1 MRTKKETGSDKTFK
15 VGYQEII
22 QSVLS
27 AQRQLQRE
35 NEEKDFIV
43 KAAVRNGLLAY
54 SCNSKGEFKPI
65 KEQEWYSADEYP
77 MGTKRIPSDWLQNRY
92 KWLDEETKVPIRPD
106 FSLMQHASQ
115 VQDLIEWSSVPAN
128 QPKIE
133 GEPEEPQ
140 DQLDIPEDFEFQDEL
155 IMPLNN
161 SLFLSLSPTLRRA
174 AMRRMHADQSF
185 ASILEKAAEAKK
197 DKEKKQLVKNA
208 ARRFLSKKLLSS
220 MSKRE
225 ALVQIKARSTTKKNL
240 GKKVLKAPMSFK
252 KKVKLNLKK
261 KAAQKLMSK
270 KSLKALL
277 EPHEAPPLAP
287 KTAAS
292 EPAALAAAEAQEHE
306 LIGKQV
312 RLVSEEVGKK
322 HYGAS
327 GPVTSVSGGSAT
339 ILTDKGAVHA
349 SLAHITE
356 LDPTW
361 KPPAKFLAGNK
372 VTRAALQQILE
383 MSTKCYPQAFV
394 EQMEDEIMLMPLA
407 ESGFLEDQQI
417 MACWGWMKWQLKI
430 PDDIFFM
437 EPSLP
442 YRLGLKEGSATMEGA
457 REEIL
462 QVTKG
467 MRQVL
472 VPCQGQNP
480 DHWTL
485 LVANRAEDGKFRFR
499 YYETL
504 EVMHKD
510 CLEAAKRL
518 ATVLNE
524 DQEPAVFR
532 ENTIRQ
538 KGADCGFYVVAYSEQ
553 AASESKQGPAPRG
566 WPEQI
571 KAAWE
576 NRISFI
582 MKVLKQEHEKLM
594 QAKKHVEKLEK
605 ERKDKKQAKIKELQD
620 KLKKMKD
627 ITTAAAISAQA
638 LLDKNSQ
645 YFQASMLSSEA
656 KHCIFLAHHASTGC
670 SRCRYSAGCLS
681 CDGQKALAYFMRKE
695 ANSKDKVPKFEGP
708 GAKEWGLLL
717 LLLFCVCVVC
727 VCLELRIRF
736 GSS

>member
-1 MRTKKETGSDKTFK
+1 
-15 VGYQEII
+15 
-22 QSVLS
+22 
-27 AQRQLQRE
+27 
-35 NEEKDFIV
+35 
-43 KAAVRNGLLAY
+43 
-54 SCNSKGEFKPI
+54 
-65 KEQEWYSADEYP
+65 
-77 MGTKRIPSDWLQNRY
+77 
-92 KWLDEETKVPIRPD
+92 
-106 FSLMQHASQ
+106 
-115 VQDLIEWSSVPAN
+115 
-128 QPKIE
+128 
-133 GEPEEPQ
+133 
-140 DQLDIPEDFEFQDEL
+140 
-155 IMPLNN
+155 
-161 SLFLSLSPTLRRA
+161 
-174 AMRRMHADQSF
+174 
-185 ASILEKAAEAKK
+185 
-197 DKEKKQLVKNA
+197 
-208 ARRFLSKKLLSS
+208 
-220 MSKRE
+220 
-225 ALVQIKARSTTKKNL
+225 
-240 GKKVLKAPMSFK
+240 
-252 KKVKLNLKK
+252 
-261 KAAQKLMSK
+261 
-270 KSLKALL
+270 
-277 EPHEAPPLAP
+277 
-287 KTAAS
+287 
-292 EPAALAAAEAQEHE
+292 
-306 LIGKQV
+306 
-312 RLVSEEVGKK
+312 
-322 HYGAS
+322 
-327 GPVTSVSGGSAT
+327 
-339 ILTDKGAVHA
+339 
-349 SLAHITE
+349 
-356 LDPTW
+356 
-361 KPPAKFLAGNK
+361 
-372 VTRAALQQILE
+372 
-383 MSTKCYPQAFV
+383 
-394 EQMEDEIMLMPLA
+394 MEDEIMLMPLA

-553 AASESKQGPAPRG
+553 AASESKEGPAPRG

-645 YFQASMLSSEA
+645 YFQESSDVGMESEVEALDEDLEDLSKKVQWVRSLEELSNAEHCWGTRSTPREPPDPWVRRVRSAERGGRAEEFEA
-656 KHCIFLAHHASTGC
+656 
-670 SRCRYSAGCLS
+670 CLRM
-681 CDGQKALAYFMRKE
+681 DR
-695 ANSKDKVPKFEGP
+695 
-708 GAKEWGLLL
+708 
-717 LLLFCVCVVC
+717 
-727 VCLELRIRF
+727 RIW
-736 GSS
+736 